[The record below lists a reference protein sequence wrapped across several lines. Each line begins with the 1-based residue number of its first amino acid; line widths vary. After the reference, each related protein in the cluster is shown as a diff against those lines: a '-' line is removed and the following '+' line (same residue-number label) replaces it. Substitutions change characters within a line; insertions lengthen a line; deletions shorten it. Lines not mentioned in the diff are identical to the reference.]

1 MDKRLK
7 ILLEEVKGSDP
18 NLDTMDR
25 NTRVRAGNYQFPFS
39 GQQLDYLLLTLAKK
53 LSDGDV
59 LVFSNP
65 SDTETVLSEITKYQ
79 LNDPSKIHTSY
90 EVVFSIWN
98 LYRYTKNRFSGYC

>member
-39 GQQLDYLLLTLAKK
+39 GPQLDYLLLTLAKK

-59 LVFSNP
+59 LVFVNINEEPEGIANSLYQYLGF
-65 SDTETVLSEITKYQ
+65 TEEELTAEQ
-79 LNDPSKIHTSY
+79 
-90 EVVFSIWN
+90 F
-98 LYRYTKNRFSGYC
+98 KNGLKNAILAYKDGPIA